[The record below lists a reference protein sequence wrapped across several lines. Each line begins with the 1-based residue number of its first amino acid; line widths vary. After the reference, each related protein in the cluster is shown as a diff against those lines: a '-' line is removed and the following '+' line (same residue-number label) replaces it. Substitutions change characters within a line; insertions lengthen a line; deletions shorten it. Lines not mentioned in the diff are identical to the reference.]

1 MASYGFAGYGAASPQ
16 GGYSQNGTFV
26 PYGGYAPAPQPREGG
41 GGFSSSVPMPFSGG
55 PTGDS
60 APYSGVHNNRGWQ
73 AVGRIGGGWFG
84 GVGAGTAPTP
94 PPPTAPGAGY
104 GYLQPNGSFGSS
116 PAYVNQLNNGGGA
129 GTGVAAPQGSVYDQ
143 LANSNQLSYGQGL
156 AGYAARQQDVI
167 NNLDV
172 LGQNERSVLMDQYA
186 QEKAQAHQ
194 YALSHGLGDSS
205 TRQSMIQGVNA
216 QRDEALRRVENEIR
230 GKKLDLQSQLSGDL
244 LGYAERQSAAQAQA
258 ALEQQRLSLMAQQMQ
273 QEQRRFEASLD
284 LQRQDM
290 FGRYNRQT
298 ATNPLP
304 LYGWPGGGAGP
315 GNGGYNFSQIYRG

>member
-26 PYGGYAPAPQPREGG
+26 PYGGYGPAPQAEGG
-41 GGFSSSVPMPFSGG
+41 QQGAPQMSSP
-55 PTGDS
+55 
-60 APYSGVHNNRGWQ
+60 
-73 AVGRIGGGWFG
+73 FG
-84 GVGAGTAPTP
+84 GMFAPPQPQGAMGRGRFAPAQPQFVPGT
-94 PPPTAPGAGY
+94 Y
-104 GYLQPNGSFGSS
+104 
-116 PAYVNQLNNGGGA
+116 
-129 GTGVAAPQGSVYDQ
+129 PQGSVYDQ
-143 LANSNQLSYGQGL
+143 LRGANQLAYGQGL

-186 QEKAQAHQ
+186 QEKAQAQ
-194 YALSHGLGDSS
+194 QNAISRGLANS
-205 TRQSMIQGVNA
+205 TVRQSMVQGVDA
-216 QRDEALRRVENEIR
+216 QRDEAMRRVENEIR
-230 GKKLDLQSQLSGDL
+230 AQKLGLQSQLSGDL

-258 ALEQQRLSLMAQQMQ
+258 ALEQQRLGLMAQQMQ
-273 QEQRRFEASLD
+273 QQQRQFEASLD